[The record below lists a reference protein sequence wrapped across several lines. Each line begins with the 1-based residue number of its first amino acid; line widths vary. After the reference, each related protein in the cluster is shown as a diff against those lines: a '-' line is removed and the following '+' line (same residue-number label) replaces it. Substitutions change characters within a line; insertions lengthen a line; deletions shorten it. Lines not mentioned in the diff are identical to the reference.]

1 MYQVRHEM
9 HATVKWSVVV
19 WGGEASLAG
28 MSCDSQCSQCPDRAA
43 PQPWRR
49 EVGGDSRRRSGC
61 PAQPTTIFVV
71 RCDPRP
77 NFCVVHNP
85 KHSELFCAAHNI
97 FNCSIQPMII
107 IIHSIKPMTNFCV
120 VCSPSTLKYSGT
132 PKKKKKKEW
141 GFRLEPTNKKKKW
154 TNIYHTV
161 GTCAKRFTTQMRR
174 VLFSAIFCLF
184 TEQRQKIAVWLESE
198 LVAVQLYFWGLPTFS
213 WLWAD

>member
-1 MYQVRHEM
+1 M
-9 HATVKWSVVV
+9 W
-19 WGGEASLAG
+19 
-28 MSCDSQCSQCPDRAA
+28 CDSQCSQCPDRAA
-43 PQPWRR
+43 PQPSRR

-132 PKKKKKKEW
+132 PKKKKKW
-141 GFRLEPTNKKKKW
+141 GFRLEPTNKKKKVNKSLPHSW
-154 TNIYHTV
+154 DVCKTVYHAN
-161 GTCAKRFTTQMRR
+161 AKGAVFSNFLPVHGAQTKNCR
-174 VLFSAIFCLF
+174 VTA
-184 TEQRQKIAVWLESE
+184 E
-198 LVAVQLYFWGLPTFS
+198 
-213 WLWAD
+213 